1 MVMIIQVISNGTCE
15 LYLLSYLL
23 QLDRLIN
30 DKYDTIMAKET
41 LIY

>member
-23 QLDRLIN
+23 QLDKNDEIDLI
-30 DKYDTIMAKET
+30 
-41 LIY
+41 LLWSRRH